1 MKKAKKA
8 VEAWNSLNR
17 MGLQMM
23 QNLVSRM
30 GQPNPDKSGESAW
43 FSGMPEVQKAVDK
56 MKAMNQKTPEKVP
69 GKNALAGA
77 QGVAQDLAKS
87 VVPAM
92 QDQVKQMMDGMEQMN
107 RIAQS
112 TMQGMIDRNAQMMN
126 EVLETVKKIGEP
138 AAKAEEPAAPAK
150 AKKPAAAK
158 AEKPAA
164 AAKAEK
170 PAAAKAKKPA
180 AAAKTEK
187 PAAAKAKKPAAAKA
201 EKPAA
206 PKKETKA
213 GAPAKKAPPKAKK
226 PAKATAA
233 EEAKAEV
240 KEEATKA

>member
-23 QNLVSRM
+23 QNLMGRM
-30 GQPNPDKSGESAW
+30 GQTNPDKSSESAW

-138 AAKAEEPAAPAK
+138 AAKAEEPAA
-150 AKKPAAAK
+150 AK

-187 PAAAKAKKPAAAKA
+187 PAAAKAKKPAA
-201 EKPAA
+201 

-226 PAKATAA
+226 PAKAAA
-233 EEAKAEV
+233 VEEL
-240 KEEATKA
+240 KEEETKA